1 MIKAYKEKLKTINID
16 KPFDNK
22 NNSINTVISLS
33 PEKNNKNEDTNKLI
47 QTQKNLSLIKATKMN
62 KKKENKK
69 YDYYSKKRKKNHEIN
84 KNLLKE
90 VTIINNNDSIDYK
103 IIRNIKINKIIMLF
117 NQKRDNDEII
127 SKSNKI

>member
-1 MIKAYKEKLKTINID
+1 
-16 KPFDNK
+16 
-22 NNSINTVISLS
+22 
-33 PEKNNKNEDTNKLI
+33 
-47 QTQKNLSLIKATKMN
+47 MN

-84 KNLLKE
+84 NNFLKE

-103 IIRNIKINKIIMLF
+103 IIRNIKLNKIIMLF